1 MFFMIT
7 ETKPKGRILV
17 GRKIMQLMRNSDF
30 ERSLNKCE
38 AVAWESFK
46 NVVKN
51 FLGNEKSEYYKQLVS
66 DILQKYRGLGC
77 NMSLK
82 IFWIYI

>member
-7 ETKPKGRILV
+7 ETKLKGRILV
-17 GRKIMQLMRNSDF
+17 GRKIIQLMRNSDF
-30 ERSLNKCE
+30 ERSLKKCE

-51 FLGNEKSEYYKQLVS
+51 LLGNEKSEYYKQLVS
-66 DILQKYRGLGC
+66 DLLQKYRALGC